1 MFKRINAFG
10 EEVGRP
16 TDKPT
21 SRIGQNNQR
30 QIGVLYG
37 HNGGGKV
44 YTYLAGAGIRTGD
57 YITPEVTH
65 PKSGTK
71 YKTLARVVSTND
83 AEGKA
88 AQEVTGF
95 LSKEYGIKPKTIGP
109 TDQTDLK
116 GYKERKAQDSSFTT
130 AKWEEEGN
138 KRYQQKLM
146 KRLNMYGNEGG
157 SNEK

>member
-1 MFKRINAFG
+1 MFKRVNAFG

-37 HNGGGKV
+37 HKGSGKV
-44 YTYLAGAGIRTGD
+44 YNYLAGAGIRTGD

-71 YKTLARVVSTND
+71 YKTLAKVVSTRD
-83 AEGKA
+83 AEGNA
-88 AQEVTGF
+88 AQRVTGY
-95 LSKEYGIKPKTIGP
+95 LSKKGIMPKTVGP
-109 TDQTDLK
+109 TDQTELK
-116 GYKERKAQDSSFTT
+116 GYQERLKQDPSFT
-130 AKWEEEGN
+130 AKKWENEAA
-138 KRYQQKLM
+138 KRAKQEKMQ
-146 KRLNMYGNEGG
+146 RLNMYGNTGG
-157 SNEK
+157 NNEK

>member
-37 HNGGGKV
+37 HNGSGKV
-44 YTYLAGAGIRTGD
+44 YTYLAGANVRTGD

-65 PKSGTK
+65 PKSGNI
-71 YKTLARVVSTND
+71 YKTLAKVVSTRD
-83 AEGKA
+83 ATSNA
-88 AQEVTGF
+88 AQRVSDN
-95 LSKEYGIKPKTIGP
+95 LSSVGTLMKTVGP
-109 TDQTDLK
+109 TDQKSLP
-116 GYKERKAQDSSFTT
+116 GYQERRKQDPSFS
-130 AKWEEEGN
+130 AKKWEEESN
-138 KRYQQKLM
+138 TRYQQNLM
-146 KRLNMYGNEGG
+146 KRLNMYGNEGEK
-157 SNEK
+157 NEK